1 MHVENKLKRNRM
13 KNLIKI
19 FLAVFLFVT
28 AACDDT
34 NKVNYTPPMTITFEN
49 VDESNIVVVEKGV
62 TSYTAKIKIES
73 STKIRSLALYEADVK
88 TGAKGNMIGKDTLFN
103 PSLDTYSFEYE
114 FTGLTT
120 NKAVLIE
127 VEDDNLMSF
136 SKKILVKIT
145 RDVFESGIVIVE
157 SSDAFYGS
165 YYGSWLD
172 GRAYISKEAPKY
184 VNEIDFSFG
193 NIVITGTDTVAALVS
208 PDKRKELGLPF
219 IPDLK
224 SCKFEL
230 TALTKANFDAIP
242 AVDGSAI
249 RALPEPT
256 QSVLK
261 VEAGKVYTYEND
273 AEKGVVFIGVLQNKR
288 ASLQQQDGSW
298 INNQA
303 YHQLRIIT
311 KHVIKE

>member
-1 MHVENKLKRNRM
+1 M

-172 GRAYISKEAPKY
+172 GLLISAKKHQ
-184 VNEIDFSFG
+184 NMSM
-193 NIVITGTDTVAALVS
+193 
-208 PDKRKELGLPF
+208 R
-219 IPDLK
+219 
-224 SCKFEL
+224 L
-230 TALTKANFDAIP
+230 TSH
-242 AVDGSAI
+242 SAI
-249 RALPEPT
+249 L
-256 QSVLK
+256 L
-261 VEAGKVYTYEND
+261 
-273 AEKGVVFIGVLQNKR
+273 
-288 ASLQQQDGSW
+288 
-298 INNQA
+298 
-303 YHQLRIIT
+303 
-311 KHVIKE
+311 